1 MNNRLIKLA
10 QAAPFLAAMHEARS
24 FTKAA
29 DLMNV
34 HQTAVSHR
42 IRAVEEL
49 IGVQLFERTTRTLVF
64 TAAGEILCATAHANI
79 TDLEAALHR
88 VQAKRRASTIRVSV
102 PPSLAMKWI
111 VPLLTGAKQAGLDVS
126 VQAQTR
132 LVDFARDDADVGI
145 RYGLGPYPGLRAIRL
160 SRSYM
165 QPLASPTYIEAN
177 GIDTSAPWA
186 KPVDI
191 LMDHTTES
199 DPIPFGWREFQE
211 SEPTFTQAIEPI
223 SLFDRT
229 DLALQAA
236 ISGLGVALGRTL
248 LYEND
253 VRMGYLIPLGDAK
266 PVEPSDWLVTSYEF
280 AETEKFRDFTRWITE
295 QMHNTIRTDN
305 RS

>member
-1 MNNRLIKLA
+1 MNNRLLKLA
-10 QAAPFLAAMHEARS
+10 QAAPYLAAMHEARS

-42 IRAVEEL
+42 IRAIEDL
-49 IGVQLFERTTRTLVF
+49 IGVQLFERTTRTLTF
-64 TAAGEILCATAHANI
+64 TKAGEILCAAAHANI
-79 TDLEAALHR
+79 TDLEAALLR
-88 VQAKRRASTIRVSV
+88 VQAKKRSSTIRVSV
-102 PPSLAMKWI
+102 PPSLAMKWM
-111 VPLLTGAKQAGLDVS
+111 VPLLTMAKTAGLDIS
-126 VQAQTR
+126 VQAQSR

-145 RYGLGPYPGLRAIRL
+145 RFGLGPYPGLRTIRL

-165 QPLASPTYIEAN
+165 QPLASPAYIEAN
-177 GIDTSAPWA
+177 GIDLARPWA

-199 DPIPFGWREFQE
+199 DPIPFGWAEFKA
-211 SEPTFTQAIEPI
+211 SEPAFTQKIEPI

-236 ISGLGVALGRTL
+236 TGGLGVALGRTL

-253 VRMGYLIPLGDAK
+253 VKMGYLVPLGEPK

-280 AETEKFRDFTRWITE
+280 AETQKFKDFTRWITE
-295 QMHNTIRTDN
+295 QVERTICPET

>member
-24 FTKAA
+24 FTRAA

-111 VPLLTGAKQAGLDVS
+111 VPLLTIAKQAGLDVS

-165 QPLASPTYIEAN
+165 QPLASRAYIDAN
-177 GIDTSAPWA
+177 GIDPANPWE

-191 LMDHTTES
+191 LMDHTTET
-199 DPIPFGWREFQE
+199 DPIPFGWREFQA
-211 SEPTFTQAIEPI
+211 SEPAFTQKIEPI

-236 ISGLGVALGRTL
+236 IGGLGVALGRTL

-253 VRMGYLIPLGDAK
+253 VKMGYLIPLGEAK

-280 AETEKFRDFTRWITE
+280 AETEKFKDFTRWITE
-295 QMHNTIRTDN
+295 QMQKTVYPEH

>member
-1 MNNRLIKLA
+1 MNNRILKLA
-10 QAAPFLAAMHEARS
+10 QATPYLAAMHEARS

-29 DLMNV
+29 ELLNV

-42 IRAVEEL
+42 IRAVEEM
-49 IGVQLFERTTRTLVF
+49 IGAQLFERTTRSLTF
-64 TAAGEILCATAHANI
+64 TRAGEILCAAAHANMSE
-79 TDLEAALHR
+79 LEDALLR
-88 VQAKRRASTIRVSV
+88 IQAKRRATTIRVSV

-111 VPLLTGAKQAGLDVS
+111 VPLLPLAKNAGLDVS
-126 VQAQTR
+126 VQAQSR
-132 LVDFARDDADVGI
+132 LVDFARDDADIGI
-145 RYGLGPYPGLRAIRL
+145 RFGLGPYPGLRTIRL

-165 QPLASPTYIEAN
+165 QPLASPAYIEAN
-177 GIDTSAPWA
+177 GIDPA
-186 KPVDI
+186 KPWEKPIDI

-199 DPIPFGWREFQE
+199 DPIPFGWAEFKA
-211 SEPTFTQAIEPI
+211 SEPAFQQKIDPI

-236 ISGLGVALGRTL
+236 IGGLGVALGRTL

-253 VRMGYLIPLGDAK
+253 VKMGYLVPLGEPK

-280 AETEKFRDFTRWITE
+280 AETQKFKDFTRWITE
-295 QMHNTIRTDN
+295 QVERTICPET